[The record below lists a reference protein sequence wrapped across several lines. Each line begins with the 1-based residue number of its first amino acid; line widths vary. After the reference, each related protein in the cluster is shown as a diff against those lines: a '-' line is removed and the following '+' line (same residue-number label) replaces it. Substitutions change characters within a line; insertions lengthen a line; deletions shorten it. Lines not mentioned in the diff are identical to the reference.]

1 MNLWNIAKEEDHDD
15 DDEKLDD
22 NDVVRT
28 ERTIWTKLC
37 EDNQEISV
45 CHARCS
51 SLLSLLFSAIVGTI
65 EQPSSM
71 LSLLFSAIVFTR
83 ALGGSMK

>member
-1 MNLWNIAKEEDHDD
+1 MNTFVPEMEYSKRRDHDD
-15 DDEKLDD
+15 DDEELDD

-45 CHARCS
+45 RHARCS
-51 SLLSLLFSAIVGTI
+51 SLLSLLFSAIGSTI
-65 EQPSSM
+65 
-71 LSLLFSAIVFTR
+71 V
-83 ALGGSMK
+83 

>member
-1 MNLWNIAKEEDHDD
+1 MNSFVPMWSTDKDEDHDG

-45 CHARCS
+45 RHARCS
-51 SLLSLLFSAIVGTI
+51 SLLSLLFSAIGGTI
-65 EQPSSM
+65 E
-71 LSLLFSAIVFTR
+71 
-83 ALGGSMK
+83 